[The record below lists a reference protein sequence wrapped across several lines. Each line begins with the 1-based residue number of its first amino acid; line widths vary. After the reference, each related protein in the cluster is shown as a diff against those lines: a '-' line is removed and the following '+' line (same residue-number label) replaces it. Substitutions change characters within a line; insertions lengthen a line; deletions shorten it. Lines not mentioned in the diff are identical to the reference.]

1 MLKGIDVSEH
11 NGTINWNSVRSQID
25 FAILRLGWIGNH
37 NNHTIDR
44 QFERNY
50 SECKRLGIPV
60 GVYVYN
66 YCVNENSAR
75 SGANWTIEKLRGKI
89 LELPVYIDM
98 EDQSGT
104 TLGKDM
110 NTNIC
115 IAFNTI
121 IEQSGKWAGVYA
133 NLNWFN
139 NYLHKDIIKQK
150 YTTWI
155 AHYGVSEDKYKG
167 QYDMLQYSSKG
178 IVNGISGN
186 VDMNVMYRDLI
197 AEIVGNKQE
206 ETVRPVKKSVDEIAR
221 EIIDGHWGNGE
232 DRKRR
237 LEEAGYNY
245 QEVQNKVNEL
255 LGANNK
261 PQPVYYIVKS
271 GDNLSTIAK
280 RYGTTVNQLVQW
292 NNIKNP
298 NLIYAGQKLRIK

>member
-75 SGANWTIEKLRGKI
+75 SGANWTTEKLRGKI

-186 VDMNVMYRDLI
+186 VDMNVMYRNLI

-221 EIIDGHWGNGE
+221 EVIDGHWGNGE

-255 LGANNK
+255 LNVNNK
-261 PQPVYYIVKS
+261 PQPIYYIVK
-271 GDNLSTIAK
+271 K
-280 RYGTTVNQLVQW
+280 R
-292 NNIKNP
+292 
-298 NLIYAGQKLRIK
+298 R

>member
-11 NGTINWNSVRSQID
+11 NGTINWNSVSSQID

-75 SGANWTIEKLRGKI
+75 SGANWTTEKLRGKI

-121 IEQSGKWAGVYA
+121 IEQSGRWAGVYA

-139 NYLHKDIIKQK
+139 NYLHKDIIRQK

-155 AHYGVSEDKYKG
+155 AHYGVNEDKYKG
-167 QYDMLQYSSKG
+167 IYDMLQYTSGGK
-178 IVNGISGN
+178 VNGIAGN

-197 AEIVGNKQE
+197 KEISGNNVIPQIQ
-206 ETVRPVKKSVDEIAR
+206 KKSIDDVAR
-221 EIIDGHWGNGE
+221 EVINGLWGNGE

-255 LGANNK
+255 LNVNNK
-261 PQPVYYIVKS
+261 PQPIYYIVKS

-280 RYGTTVNQLVQW
+280 KYGTTVNQLVQW
-292 NNIKNP
+292 NNIKNA
-298 NLIYAGQKLRIK
+298 NLIYKGQKLRVK

>member
-1 MLKGIDVSEH
+1 MKGIDVSKWQ
-11 NGTINWNSVRSQID
+11 GDIDWIKVKPQID
-25 FAILRLGWIGNH
+25 FAILKLGNIGDGNKFWL
-37 NNHTIDR
+37 DEK
-44 QFERNY
+44 FERNY
-50 SECKRLGIPV
+50 TQCKSLGIPI
-60 GVYVYN
+60 GVYVYS
-66 YCVNENSAR
+66 YTNEVTNIDDCAK
-75 SGANWTIEKLRGKI
+75 AVVDYLQGKK

-98 EDQSGT
+98 EDKEIAIEGKDKLT
-104 TLGKDM
+104 TLV
-110 NTNIC
+110 IE
-115 IAFNTI
+115 FNSI
-121 IEQSGKWAGVYA
+121 IEKSGRWAGVYA

-139 NYLHKDIIKQK
+139 NYLHKDIIRQK

-197 AEIVGNKQE
+197 KEIAGNKQE
-206 ETVRPVKKSVDEIAR
+206 ETVQPVKKSVDEIAR
-221 EIIDGHWGNGE
+221 EVIAGQWGNGE

-261 PQPVYYIVKS
+261 PQPVYYIVKN

-280 RYGTTVNQLVQW
+280 KYGTTVNQLVQW
-292 NNIKNP
+292 NNIKNA
-298 NLIYAGQKLRIK
+298 NLIYKGQKLRVK